1 MKKDAYYHDE
11 YSIFVTNLIHI
22 KMKKYILPLSFFISA
37 ASCSDRTDGLTE
49 NKEESKPPF
58 AKLSLKTKQ
67 SEANIFDVVNFYL
80 EPTAKDRDVSIYDLR
95 MSYDS
100 IVVKT
105 KGEDKGVVVL
115 NAKENSLKL
124 TQTWSNY
131 YYLPETSTTYLYGYK
146 DNKIVLKDSVN
157 VDIKN
162 TKNFLNTNWKDF
174 NPELINTGYSNITK
188 PYSFSIRKQKTD
200 NTPSMILYNHWDIPN
215 SADNPFYTKQNKDIL
230 KNYITKLYS
239 KPTYT
244 IEANGSLDQIYS
256 NNFSAKL
263 NGEKS
268 LAIWITA
275 TSKISLMEYTTFS
288 SNVNYKIY
296 AEPVNK

>member
-1 MKKDAYYHDE
+1 
-11 YSIFVTNLIHI
+11 
-22 KMKKYILPLSFFISA
+22 MKKYILPLSFIISVI
-37 ASCSDRTDGLTE
+37 SCSDRTDGQTE
-49 NKEESKPPF
+49 NKEESKTPF
-58 AKLSLKTKQ
+58 TKLSLKTKQ

-80 EPTAKDRDVSIYDLR
+80 EPTAKDKDVSIYDLR

-124 TQTWSNY
+124 TQTWANY
-131 YYLPETSTTYLYGYK
+131 YYLPETSITYLYGYK
-146 DNKIVLKDSVN
+146 GNKIVLKDSVR

-162 TKNFLNTNWKDF
+162 SKNFLDTNWKNF
-174 NPELINTGYSNITK
+174 NPEAINTGYSNITK
-188 PYSFSIRKQKTD
+188 PYYFSIRKQKTD
-200 NTPSMILYNHWDIPN
+200 NTPSIILYNHWDTPN
-215 SADNPFYTKQNKDIL
+215 SSDNPFYTKQSKDIL

-244 IEANGSLDQIYS
+244 IEADGSLDQRFS
-256 NNFSAKL
+256 DHFSAKL
-263 NGEKS
+263 NGEKP
-268 LAIWITA
+268 LAIWITP
-275 TSKISLMEYTTFS
+275 TSKISLMEYTAFS

>member
-1 MKKDAYYHDE
+1 
-11 YSIFVTNLIHI
+11 
-22 KMKKYILPLSFFISA
+22 MKKYILPLSFIISVI
-37 ASCSDRTDGLTE
+37 SCSDRTDGQTE
-49 NKEESKPPF
+49 NKEESKTPF
-58 AKLSLKTKQ
+58 TKLSLKTKQ

-80 EPTAKDRDVSIYDLR
+80 EPTAKDKDVSIYDLR

-124 TQTWSNY
+124 TQTWANY
-131 YYLPETSTTYLYGYK
+131 YYLPETSITYLYGYK
-146 DNKIVLKDSVN
+146 GNKIVLKDSVR

-162 TKNFLNTNWKDF
+162 SKNFLDTNWKNF
-174 NPELINTGYSNITK
+174 NPEAINTGYSNITK
-188 PYSFSIRKQKTD
+188 PYYFSIRKQKTD
-200 NTPSMILYNHWDIPN
+200 KTPSIILYNHWDTPN
-215 SADNPFYTKQNKDIL
+215 SSDNPFYTKQSKDIL

-244 IEANGSLDQIYS
+244 IEADGSLDQRFS
-256 NNFSAKL
+256 DHFSAKL
-263 NGEKS
+263 NGEKP
-268 LAIWITA
+268 LAIWITP
-275 TSKISLMEYTTFS
+275 TSKISLMEYTAFS

>member
-1 MKKDAYYHDE
+1 
-11 YSIFVTNLIHI
+11 
-22 KMKKYILPLSFFISA
+22 MKKYILPLSFIISVI
-37 ASCSDRTDGLTE
+37 SCSDRTDGQTE
-49 NKEESKPPF
+49 NKEESKTPF
-58 AKLSLKTKQ
+58 TKLSLKTKQ

-80 EPTAKDRDVSIYDLR
+80 EPTAKDKDVSIYDLR

-124 TQTWSNY
+124 TQTWANY
-131 YYLPETSTTYLYGYK
+131 YYLPETSITYLYSYK
-146 DNKIVLKDSVN
+146 GNKIVLKDSVR

-162 TKNFLNTNWKDF
+162 SKNFLDTNWKNF
-174 NPELINTGYSNITK
+174 NPEAINTGYSNITK
-188 PYSFSIRKQKTD
+188 PYYFSIRKQKTD
-200 NTPSMILYNHWDIPN
+200 NTPSIILYNHWDTPN
-215 SADNPFYTKQNKDIL
+215 SSDNPFYTKQSKDIL

-244 IEANGSLDQIYS
+244 IEADGSLDQRFS
-256 NNFSAKL
+256 DHFSAKL
-263 NGEKS
+263 NGEKP
-268 LAIWITA
+268 LAIWITP
-275 TSKISLMEYTTFS
+275 TSKISLMEYTAFS